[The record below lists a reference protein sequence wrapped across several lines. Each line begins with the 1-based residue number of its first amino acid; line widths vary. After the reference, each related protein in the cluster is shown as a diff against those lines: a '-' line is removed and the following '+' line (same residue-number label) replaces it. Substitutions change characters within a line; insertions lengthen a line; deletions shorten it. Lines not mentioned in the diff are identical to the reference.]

1 MNYDNFVFY
10 GDIRNSI
17 EELPTEE
24 DKAAVALAII
34 RYGTNGE
41 ITDNNI
47 YCRLILPLVSCGID
61 KAKERY
67 AESVTNGTKGGRQK
81 QFSDE
86 KIIELKLQGMT
97 NKQVAE
103 IMGCSEKTVERANST
118 YRQNRQNKTDETDT
132 DRQTDGKNLNINNN
146 INMNNNNNSNN
157 HSKSDGNGVFRDLF

>member
-67 AESVTNGTKGGRQK
+67 AESITNGKKGGRQK

-86 KIIELKLQGMT
+86 KIIELKL
-97 NKQVAE
+97 
-103 IMGCSEKTVERANST
+103 
-118 YRQNRQNKTDETDT
+118 
-132 DRQTDGKNLNINNN
+132 
-146 INMNNNNNSNN
+146 
-157 HSKSDGNGVFRDLF
+157 